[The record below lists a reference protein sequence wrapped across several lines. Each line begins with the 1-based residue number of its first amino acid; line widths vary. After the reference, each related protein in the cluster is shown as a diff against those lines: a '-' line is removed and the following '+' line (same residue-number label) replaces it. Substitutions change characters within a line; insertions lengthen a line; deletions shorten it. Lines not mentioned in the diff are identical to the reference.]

1 MVNALRASFQHY
13 AVDPRKHQTV
23 PGQFSE
29 WFDGESLVNRGMRLS
44 PWEPP
49 RFLWAAIEGV
59 CGLTLTGDQPQINPL
74 VPTSWKWVALRRL
87 PYAGREISYF
97 AVRTGEGFHLFTT
110 CEIET
115 DAVHSLYE
123 QDVSDQIPIFSRV
136 ARVVALERAG
146 EFAVLVGNVG
156 TATINVPLD
165 LTELLEPHV
174 RYHTRV
180 YNSERGDW
188 ETDSVLAREQICTIA
203 VTIESQGYRVLL
215 FRALDSDTDR
225 PADAPAQAIGSDPGP
240 QLAPSSQASE

>member
-1 MVNALRASFQHY
+1 M
-13 AVDPRKHQTV
+13 
-23 PGQFSE
+23 
-29 WFDGESLVNRGMRLS
+29 
-44 PWEPP
+44 
-49 RFLWAAIEGV
+49 
-59 CGLTLTGDQPQINPL
+59 
-74 VPTSWKWVALRRL
+74 
-87 PYAGREISYF
+87 
-97 AVRTGEGFHLFTT
+97 
-110 CEIET
+110 
-115 DAVHSLYE
+115 
-123 QDVSDQIPIFSRV
+123 IPIFSRV

-203 VTIESQGYRVLL
+203 VSIESQGYRVLL
-215 FRALDSDTDR
+215 FRALDADTDR
-225 PADAPAQAIGSDPGP
+225 PADGRARYRQRPGP